1 MSAALKPRTEIRNMS
16 NRDLRGVSSVE
27 QASYEFPWSPGI
39 FRDCLLAGYQ
49 CLVLVTDGDVNGYA
63 IMSVAASEAHIL
75 NLCVHPE
82 LQQQGF
88 GRQLLHA
95 LCTRARAMGVER
107 AFLEV
112 RPSNDAAMNLYRSAG
127 FEQIGVRPSYYQ
139 AHGGREDAV
148 IFAARIDEAL
158 REIDATAVR

>member
-1 MSAALKPRTEIRNMS
+1 MSAALELRTEIRGMT
-16 NRDLRGVSSVE
+16 NRDLRGVAAVE

-49 CLVLVTDGDVNGYA
+49 CLVLIIDGDVNGYA

-82 LQQQGF
+82 LQRQGY

-95 LCTRARAMGVER
+95 LCARARAMGVER

-112 RPSNDAAMNLYRSAG
+112 RPSNDAAMGLYRSVG
-127 FEQIGVRPSYYQ
+127 FERIGVRPSYYK
-139 AHGGREDAV
+139 ARGGREDAV
-148 IFAARIDEAL
+148 IFAAGIDEAL
-158 REIDATAVR
+158 REIGATGAR

>member
-1 MSAALKPRTEIRNMS
+1 MSAALQPRIEIRGMT
-16 NRDLRGVSSVE
+16 NRDLRGVAAVE

-49 CLVLVTDGDVNGYA
+49 CLVLIIDGDVNGYA

-82 LQQQGF
+82 LQRRGY
-88 GRQLLHA
+88 GRELLHA

-112 RPSNDAAMNLYRSAG
+112 RPSNDAAVGLYHSAG
-127 FEQIGVRPSYYQ
+127 FERIGVRPSYYK
-139 AHGGREDAV
+139 ARGGREDAV
-148 IFAARIDEAL
+148 IFAAGIGEAL
-158 REIDATAVR
+158 REIDATGAR

>member
-1 MSAALKPRTEIRNMS
+1 MIAALQPRIEIRTMS
-16 NRDLRGVSSVE
+16 TRDLRGVAAVE

-49 CLVLVTDGDVNGYA
+49 CLVLVAQGDINGYA
-63 IMSVAASEAHIL
+63 IMSVAAREAHIL

-82 LQQQGF
+82 LQRRGF

-95 LCTRARAMGVER
+95 LCIRADSLGVER

-112 RPSNDAAMNLYRSAG
+112 RPSNAAAINLYTAAG

-148 IFAARIDEAL
+148 IFAAGIRDAL
-158 REIDATAVR
+158 REIDETDVL